1 MFWYLFIG
9 IGICVC
15 LCLCVCTPGGTEQQ
29 KLALLREAT
38 DEVGFFFLFLFRRG
52 WRNFVSSLRIK
63 FDSISTKTHN
73 NNSYNNF
80 NNNNNIIITIGA
92 RAAVLFSKYICL
104 IYIYVFITHT
114 HIWYGIHRD
123 IFIKR

>member
-1 MFWYLFIG
+1 M
-9 IGICVC
+9 CV
-15 LCLCVCTPGGTEQQ
+15 CVCTPGGTEQQ

-38 DEVGFFFLFLFRRG
+38 DEVGILFSERVGEFR
-52 WRNFVSSLRIK
+52 K
-63 FDSISTKTHN
+63 FAANQIRFDFRLMPPTKTHN

-92 RAAVLFSKYICL
+92 RAAVFFFSYYICL

-114 HIWYGIHRD
+114 HIRYGIHRD